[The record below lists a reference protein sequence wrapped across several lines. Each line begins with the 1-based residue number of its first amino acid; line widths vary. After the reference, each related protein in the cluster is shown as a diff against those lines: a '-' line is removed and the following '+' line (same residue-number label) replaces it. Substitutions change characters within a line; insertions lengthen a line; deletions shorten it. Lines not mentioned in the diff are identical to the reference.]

1 MISTFIIA
9 IFIVYN
15 ASHETMPFAVGIALF
30 SLCEYFSPA
39 LCALSR
45 MIANDIAHKR
55 ELKHVELQA
64 QITRLVTAAMA
75 APVNPVIPAPNGNGA
90 PAIPAPNGNGAPNNM

>member
-1 MISTFIIA
+1 MISTLAIA
-9 IFIVYN
+9 IFL
-15 ASHETMPFAVGIALF
+15 ALTTSRETVPFAVGIALF

-75 APVNPVIPAPNGNGA
+75 APANPVIPAPNGNGA
-90 PAIPAPNGNGAPNNM
+90 PAIPAPNGNSVPNNM